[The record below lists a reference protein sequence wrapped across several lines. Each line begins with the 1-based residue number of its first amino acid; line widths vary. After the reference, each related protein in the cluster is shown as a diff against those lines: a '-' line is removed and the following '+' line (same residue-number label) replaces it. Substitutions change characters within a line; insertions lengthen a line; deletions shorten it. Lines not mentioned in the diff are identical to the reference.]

1 MVDLWE
7 NNLNII
13 TINSACTKKKTTII
27 TNNSVVQYIRRTVQ
41 YNKYHL
47 KKKKKKK
54 ELKAGNPKR
63 SLLSVLVFLVNS

>member
-27 TNNSVVQYIRRTVQ
+27 TNNSVVQYIRSTVH
-41 YNKYHL
+41 YNKFHL
-47 KKKKKKK
+47 KKKSWEPKK
-54 ELKAGNPKR
+54 EFVI
-63 SLLSVLVFLVNS
+63 SLSVFG